1 MDELEQ
7 HLLVETAGWFYTSL
21 RYRNLSARLCA
32 LYYFLLEGA
41 LTGIWS
47 VSLAYIQDNLD
58 LSDSKLGLA
67 VFFSALGTAI
77 TAPITAYFLKRFGV
91 KHVALV
97 AGVAYSGFL
106 PLLGLSHTLVILCV
120 TMFVYGLAWGMVD
133 ISANNSAILTEMVE
147 QKTLLGSFHGSYSLA
162 AAIGSLVGAAMTT
175 NDVGILTMFLIAFAV
190 FGSLSVVFSF
200 ALYTQEQEK
209 VIANYN
215 NHMAALYQR
224 ANSQNQSSTLD
235 PNLSSDSRAQE
246 TVNEII
252 AGYDASELS
261 DALEPKPRRQ
271 SEPLGLED
279 QNHITYT
286 TDWRVGDD
294 VWMHTEQGGPD
305 DGLLAPLVAGQFA
318 GQLPR
323 PYPAADRSRLLSAD
337 IGNYEVRSSRCNS
350 TVNDGDASSP
360 HLLLYLCCLS
370 FLAAFGEGSLVTW
383 MVIYYDNVL
392 GADSIDKSAGFICF
406 MVAMAMGRFACD
418 YLRRLYGRKIM
429 VFVGG
434 VLAAVGV
441 LVVFLVSTLPTQ
453 SAIALSSI
461 GLMIAGFGLATLLP
475 IAFSSAG
482 HLTGAFHS
490 GTAVATVAVCA
501 YCGSIAG
508 SPLVGALSDITGSLR
523 YGFLFIALVLA
534 AVAPLSALIPSES
547 LSLMQH
553 GEPVNSNN

>member
-1 MDELEQ
+1 MDELER
-7 HLLVETAGWFYTSL
+7 HLLVETAGWFYTSV

-32 LYYFLLEGA
+32 LYYFLVQGA

-47 VSLAYIQDNLD
+47 VSLSYIQDHLG

-77 TAPITAYFLKRFGV
+77 TAPVTAYLLNRFGV
-91 KHVALV
+91 KRVALI

-106 PLLGLSHTLVILCV
+106 PLLGLSHTLVMLCA

-133 ISANNSAILTEMVE
+133 ISANNSAVLTEMVE
-147 QKTLLGSFHGSYSLA
+147 QKALLGSFHGSYSLA
-162 AAIGSLVGAAMTT
+162 AGIGSLVGAAMAT
-175 NDVGILTMFLIAFAV
+175 NGVGFLNTFLIAFAV
-190 FGSLSVVFSF
+190 FGILSVVFSF
-200 ALYTQEQEK
+200 ALYTQDQEK
-209 VIANYN
+209 VITTYN
-215 NHMAALYQR
+215 NHMAALHQR
-224 ANSQNQSSTLD
+224 ANSQNQSLTLRR
-235 PNLSSDSRAQE
+235 NLPSGTRARE
-246 TVNEII
+246 TVNESI
-252 AGYDASELS
+252 ACYGALGHSG
-261 DALEPKPRRQ
+261 ALEPKLWRQ

-279 QNHITYT
+279 QKHITYT
-286 TDWRVGDD
+286 TDVCI
-294 VWMHTEQGGPD
+294 HTEKGGPD
-305 DGLLAPLVAGQFA
+305 DYLLAPL
-318 GQLPR
+318 PC
-323 PYPAADRSRLLSAD
+323 PATDRSRLLSAD

-360 HLLLYLCCLS
+360 HQLLYLCCLS

-406 MVAMAMGRFACD
+406 MVAMAIGRFACD
-418 YLRRLYGRKIM
+418 YLRRLYGRKPM

-434 VLAAVGV
+434 ALAAVGV
-441 LVVFLVSTLPTQ
+441 LVVFLVGTLPTQ

-461 GLMIAGFGLATLLP
+461 GLMVAGFGLATLMP

-482 HLTGAFHS
+482 HLTGAFNS

-508 SPLVGALSDITGSLR
+508 SPLVGALSDVTGSLR

-547 LSLMQH
+547 LSLMQQ
-553 GEPVNSNN
+553 GDASSLN